1 MLITGCGSRAM
12 GCCGGMGC
20 CGILGL
26 GAVGPA
32 DPCSTGT
39 ARPFDVRLVIS
50 WVALLWACYDTHAGQ
65 DRTESLMDLALLVAS
80 HV

>member
-1 MLITGCGSRAM
+1 M
-12 GCCGGMGC
+12 GCCGGIGC

-32 DPCSTGT
+32 EPCNTGT

-50 WVALLWACYDTHAGQ
+50 LVALLWACCDTHAGQ
-65 DRTESLMDLALLVAS
+65 DRTESLMDLVLPTFS
-80 HV
+80 HA

>member
-1 MLITGCGSRAM
+1 MPIEITGCGSRAM

-32 DPCSTGT
+32 EPCSTGT
-39 ARPFDVRLVIS
+39 ARPFDVRLVIFEI
-50 WVALLWACYDTHAGQ
+50 APRWACYDTH
-65 DRTESLMDLALLVAS
+65 V
-80 HV
+80 